1 MTLKTKLTGGFLL
14 ITLVAVVIW
23 QNSCRRWSDAS
34 GWPSSKSNPPLSP
47 PLTKGGKP
55 PNLP

>member
-55 PNLP
+55 